1 MRKQPQKSEI
11 WYVLA
16 LIRLAKPFAVQS
28 RSLRVVVKKQ
38 AGMLSARAAPKQ
50 QPAAKAFAKPFT
62 MRHLWRMTLWATTAA
77 CALLVAVL
85 ASRSEV
91 GTDRIASVFPSGYHR
106 AAAPA
111 PTPPFDAR
119 AETRRLADAIRDLG
133 AENAQLRAQLAAV
146 QQNLGDITGSVTKQL
161 AAVKAAAASPW
172 PANAK
177 PEPITASDIAS
188 IMAPAAGLDAPAPS
202 QPQSSPATPQGSSEP
217 QASEDLPPISP
228 PVTKPREYGVDIGIA
243 PSLQMLHARWLGIR
257 SAHPQLFQGLTPT
270 VTLRET
276 PKTKRVELHL
286 IAGPLASSEAAARL
300 CLELAPYRLYCHPT
314 ILGPDRVALQ

>member
-1 MRKQPQKSEI
+1 M
-11 WYVLA
+11 
-16 LIRLAKPFAVQS
+16 
-28 RSLRVVVKKQ
+28 VKKQ
-38 AGMLSARAAPKQ
+38 AGMPSARAAPKQ

-62 MRHLWRMTLWATTAA
+62 MRHLWRMTLWAATAA

-91 GTDRIASVFPSGYHR
+91 GTDRIAAVFPSGHR
-106 AAAPA
+106 HATAQAT
-111 PTPPFDAR
+111 TPPFDAQ

-133 AENAQLRAQLAAV
+133 SENAQLRAQLAAL

-161 AAVKAAAASPW
+161 AAVKAASTSPW
-172 PANAK
+172 PADAK

-188 IMAPAAGLDAPAPS
+188 IMAPGAGFDTPVPSRPQNSPAN
-202 QPQSSPATPQGSSEP
+202 PQSFPATPQSLSEP
-217 QASEDLPPISP
+217 QASEDLPPIGQ
-228 PVTKPREYGVDIGIA
+228 PVAKPREYGVDIGIA
-243 PSLQMLHARWLGIR
+243 PSIQMLHARWLGIR
-257 SAHPQLFQGLTPT
+257 SAHSQLFQGLTPT

-276 PKTKRVELHL
+276 PRTKRIELHL

-300 CLELAPYRLYCHPT
+300 CLELAPYRLYCHPI